1 MHKVYFLQANS
12 LFSCTT
18 KSEERNRLFNISSI
32 VCRLYTKSAILAARR
47 LIAFYLSIDELM
59 NNELWLHYPSLLCVS
74 ISLIIEYHMIVFS
87 CSLQHLSVTDRN
99 ILVAIVFF
107 QYNPTL
113 SHIYFILQVASVQD
127 RLHLVPPVHC

>member
-32 VCRLYTKSAILAARR
+32 VYRLYTKSAILAARR
-47 LIAFYLSIDELM
+47 LIAFYLSIDALM
-59 NNELWLHYPSLLCVS
+59 NNELLLHYPSLLCVS
-74 ISLIIEYHMIVFS
+74 ISLIIEYHMIVFG
-87 CSLQHLSVTDRN
+87 CSLLHLSVTDRN

-107 QYNPTL
+107 QYNPIL
-113 SHIYFILQVASVQD
+113 SHIYFMLQVASVQD